1 MTDLLRDIRYGLRLL
16 WKSAGFTS
24 VSLLALALG
33 IGATTAIFSLLYA
46 VLLAPLPYVDGDRIV
61 MLWSHQKGERNE
73 TSPSDLLDWQKQSNS
88 FESLDGWTGE
98 GFTISTPDW
107 TEQVQ
112 ASRVSPTFFDLL
124 IGEKVAYGRHFVAE
138 DMLPGNDHVVIL
150 NNKFWRDHF
159 GSDPSIVGKKL
170 RMSGE
175 LYTVL
180 GVAAPS
186 PSDRGDAQINVP
198 LAFKPDEIKRENHF
212 LLVTGRLKRGV
223 TLEAANVEMDVI
235 AKRLAQSY
243 PKTNQDLTVTVEPL
257 QNDFLPKDTRMGLWL
272 MTGAVGVVLLIAC
285 VTIANLLLAWGTARQ
300 KEIAIRAA
308 QGASRARIFRQFL
321 IESLSLA
328 LMGGL
333 LGTLLSVG
341 LLRGVM
347 SLMPR
352 NQIGIPYEADPHL
365 NLQVLL
371 FTLGATLLSGVLFGC
386 FPAWHAAR
394 QNISDMLKE
403 GGRSSS
409 AGASHNRL
417 RRVLVVAEFA
427 LALILVA
434 GAGLILRSFWNVT
447 QVDLG
452 IRRDHVLTF
461 SVPIQHDRT
470 TSAAQIRSI
479 YRQLEERIAA
489 VPGVMKV
496 AIAPGLPTN
505 GAGRLHFTIA
515 GQPSDDTDN
524 NPNKEPQAMI
534 NTVTPGYY
542 ETYGIRLTR
551 GRYLDARDLAGAP
564 RVAMVSESFARQYL
578 PGLDPLTQ
586 RVRIAELVPDKNP
599 PLGAPVE
606 WQIVGVFRDVQ
617 YESHPTTTGSAE
629 IDFPFDQSPWPFT
642 TMAVR
647 TNGNPSSVTTGIAA
661 AVRSVNPDFPM
672 THVRTMDQVISESL
686 VTDRFTVLV
695 FGTFAV
701 LALALAAI
709 GIYGVMTFSV
719 AQRTHEMGVRMA
731 LGAGSS
737 HVLKLVVGEGMW
749 AALIGMAIGLP
760 GVYLIGKTLKSFLY
774 NVGAMD
780 VRALIGVSLVLLA
793 AALVACY
800 VPARRATRIDPLA
813 ALRQE

>member
-1 MTDLLRDIRYGLRLL
+1 MTELLRDIRYGIRLL
-16 WKSAGFTS
+16 WKSPGFTS

-33 IGATTAIFSLLYA
+33 IGATTAIFSLLYS
-46 VLLAPLPYVDGDRIV
+46 VLLAPLPYADSDRIV
-61 MLWSHQKGERNE
+61 MLWSQQKGERNG
-73 TSPSDLLDWQKQSNS
+73 TSPSDLLDWQKQATLFDSIN
-88 FESLDGWTGE
+88 GWTGD

-112 ASRVSPTFFDLL
+112 ASRVAPGLFDLL
-124 IGEKVAYGRHFVAE
+124 YSPKPLLSRHFVAE
-138 DMLPGNDHVVIL
+138 DTQPGNDHVVIL
-150 NNKFWRDHF
+150 NNKFWRERF
-159 GSDPSIVGKKL
+159 GSDPNIVGTKL

-180 GVAAPS
+180 GVAAPN
-186 PSDRGDAQINVP
+186 PGDQGDGKMSVP
-198 LAFKPDEIKRENHF
+198 LAFKPEEIHRENHF
-212 LLVTGRLKRGV
+212 LLVMGKLKRGV
-223 TLEAANVEMDVI
+223 TLEAANAEMAVI
-235 AKRLAQSY
+235 AKQLAQTY
-243 PKTNQDLTVTVEPL
+243 PKTNADLTVTVEPL
-257 QNDFLPKDTRMGLWL
+257 KDDFLPKQTRLGLWL
-272 MTGAVGVVLLIAC
+272 MMGAVGFVLLIAC
-285 VTIANLLLAWGTARQ
+285 VNIANLLLAWGTARQ
-300 KEIAIRAA
+300 KEIAVRAS
-308 QGASRARIFRQFL
+308 QGATRARIFRQFL

-333 LGTLLSVG
+333 LGTLLSVA

-352 NQIGIPYEADPHL
+352 NQLGIPYEADPHL
-365 NLQVLL
+365 NIPVLL

-403 GGRSSS
+403 GGRSTS

-417 RRVLVVAEFA
+417 RRILVVAEFA

-452 IRRDHVLTF
+452 IRRDHILTF
-461 SVPIQHDRT
+461 SVPIQHERT
-470 TSAAQIRSI
+470 SSAAQIRSV
-479 YRQLEERIAA
+479 YQQLQERIAA
-489 VPGVMKV
+489 VPGVLKV

-515 GQPSDDTDN
+515 GQPSDESDN
-524 NPNKEPQAMI
+524 NPNKQPQAMV

-542 ETYGIRLTR
+542 ETYGIHLTR

-586 RVRIAELVPDKNP
+586 RVKIAELLPDHNP
-599 PLGAPVE
+599 PFGPPVE
-606 WQIVGVFRDVQ
+606 WQIVGVFHDVQ
-617 YESHPTTTGSAE
+617 YQSHPTAGSAE
-629 IDFPFDQSPWPFT
+629 VDVPFDQSPWPYT
-642 TMAVR
+642 TIGVR
-647 TNGNPSSVTTGIAA
+647 TNGNPTAVTSSIAA
-661 AVRSVNPDFPM
+661 AVRSVNPDFPI
-672 THVRTMDQVISESL
+672 TRVRTMDQVVSESL
-686 VTDRFTVLV
+686 VTDRFTALV
-695 FGTFAV
+695 FGNFAG
-701 LALALAAI
+701 LALLLAAI

-719 AQRTHEMGVRMA
+719 AQRNHELGIRIA
-731 LGAGSS
+731 LGAGSPQ
-737 HVLKLVVGEGMW
+737 VLKLVVGEGMR

-760 GVYLIGKTLKSFLY
+760 GVYLVGKTLKGLLY

-780 VRALIGVSLVLLA
+780 VRALIGVALVLLA